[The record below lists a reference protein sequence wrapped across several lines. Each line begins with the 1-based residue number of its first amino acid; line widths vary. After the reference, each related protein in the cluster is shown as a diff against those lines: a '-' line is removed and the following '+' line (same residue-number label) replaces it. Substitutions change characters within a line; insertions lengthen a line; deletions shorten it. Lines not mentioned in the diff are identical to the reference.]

1 MIQRF
6 QIEEIIS
13 QDSSGVVFRAVDS
26 ETGKHVALRRFFPFG
41 VDGGGLDDDEQDAYR
56 IALVRLAGIHHPAM
70 RSVIAGGCDPVDG
83 MPFIATEWLD
93 GDTLPSLLKKGP
105 LTAESAI
112 ALVSQALEVCELLS
126 HVLAEDAVWIDTDPG
141 SVVICAENEQRPFT
155 FWISPFKW
163 LGGETPENKGL
174 ESIADLTEQVMGWKG
189 RIISEQAGGGLGGW
203 TKWLRANAAN
213 VSLLQAR
220 QNLASS
226 VGEEPPPPTEV
237 LVQHATR
244 PLVSAGKPPSGKK
257 PILIAAALCLGIA
270 ATITWWWVRPVPD
283 AGSVAVGGPPN
294 HASAPMS
301 EAERVS
307 RRAKQMMQE
316 LAQKKDAKPAKP
328 AKIDTPEKTTLKK
341 DSSSKTEP
349 PASKDSAIPWTERER
364 LVKSNGSGVTVTG
377 TLHKFVR
384 TSADNQH
391 FINLE
396 FSVNPADLDTRGCIQ
411 ATGLSKE
418 ETEAFL
424 TALVGKVIV
433 IRGTV
438 WNNNQPGKGVTP
450 LIIVTKLSDITESSA
465 TDAAATDPIP
475 WSEREKIISYKGRE
489 IVIEGKVDKV
499 EPSSSG
505 KTLYL
510 MNAAAPGDAG
520 PRAGLEIGSQNE
532 KSAREAL
539 NAFIGKNIRVKG
551 KVVVRHIPRNGS
563 SGVDVIFKEISDI
576 REVK

>member
-13 QDSSGVVFRAVDS
+13 QDASGVVFRAVDS
-26 ETGKHVALRRFFPFG
+26 ETGEHVALRRFFPFG
-41 VDGGGLDDDEQDAYR
+41 AEGGGLHEDEQDAYHV
-56 IALVRLAGIHHPAM
+56 ALGRLAGIQHPAM

-83 MPFIATEWLD
+83 MPFIATEWLG
-93 GDTLPSLLKKGP
+93 GDTLPSLLKQGP

-126 HVLAEDAVWIDTDPG
+126 HVLAEDAVWIDTDPE

-163 LGGETPENKGL
+163 LGGEAPESKGL
-174 ESIADLTEQVMGWKG
+174 ESIIELTEEVMGWKG

-203 TKWLRANAAN
+203 IKWLRANATN
-213 VSLLQAR
+213 TTLQQAR
-220 QNLASS
+220 QKLASA
-226 VGEEPPPPTEV
+226 VGQEPPPPTEV

-244 PLVSAGKPPSGKK
+244 PLVSAGKPPSRKK
-257 PILIAAALCLGIA
+257 PVVIAALLCLAIA
-270 ATITWWWVRPVPD
+270 ATITWWWIRPSSNAQSAATASSKD
-283 AGSVAVGGPPN
+283 
-294 HASAPMS
+294 ASAPMS
-301 EAERVS
+301 EAERAS
-307 RRAKQMMQE
+307 RRAEQMRQE
-316 LAQKKDAKPAKP
+316 LAQKSDAKPAKP
-328 AKIDTPEKTTLKK
+328 AKKDTPEKTTLKK

-349 PASKDSAIPWTERER
+349 PARKDSAIPWTERER

-396 FSVNPADLDTRGCIQ
+396 FSVNPGDLDARGCIQ
-411 ATGLSKE
+411 ATGLPKE

-475 WSEREKIISYKGRE
+475 WSEREKIISYKGKE

-563 SGVDVIFKEISDI
+563 SGVDLIFKRISDI
-576 REVK
+576 QEVK